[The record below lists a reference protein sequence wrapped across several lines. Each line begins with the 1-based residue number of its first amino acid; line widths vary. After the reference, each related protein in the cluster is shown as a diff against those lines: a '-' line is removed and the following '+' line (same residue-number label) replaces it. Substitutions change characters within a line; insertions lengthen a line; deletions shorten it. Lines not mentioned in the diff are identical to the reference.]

1 MTLTLTI
8 LGCGSS
14 AGVPRPALGW
24 GACDPNNPKNRRRR
38 CSLLVERTSERGVTR
53 ILIDTSPGKAR
64 DVAAKIRQVKGVSMA
79 HAVTGPHDIIA
90 IAEAPDVTTLGE
102 LVVQGIQSVP
112 GVNRSLTSI
121 VAD

>member
-1 MTLTLTI
+1 VQFQARATGEISGREKHMVVK
-8 LGCGSS
+8 
-14 AGVPRPALGW
+14 AF
-24 GACDPNNPKNRRRR
+24 
-38 CSLLVERTSERGVTR
+38 

-102 LVVQGIQSVP
+102 LVVQGIQSVT
-112 GVNRSLTSI
+112 GVTRSLTSI

>member
-1 MTLTLTI
+1 MPVK
-8 LGCGSS
+8 
-14 AGVPRPALGW
+14 AF
-24 GACDPNNPKNRRRR
+24 
-38 CSLLVERTSERGVTR
+38 

-64 DVAAKIRQVKGVSMA
+64 EVAGKLRQVSGVSVA

-90 IAEAPDVTTLGE
+90 VAEAPDVTSLGE
-102 LVVQGIQSVP
+102 LVVQRIQSIT

>member
-1 MTLTLTI
+1 M
-8 LGCGSS
+8 
-14 AGVPRPALGW
+14 AVVKAF
-24 GACDPNNPKNRRRR
+24 
-38 CSLLVERTSERGVTR
+38 

-64 DVAAKIRQVKGVSMA
+64 EVAAKLRQVQGVSMA

-90 IAEAPDVTTLGE
+90 IAEAADVTSLGE
-102 LVVQGIQSVP
+102 MVVQRIQSVM

>member
-1 MTLTLTI
+1 M
-8 LGCGSS
+8 
-14 AGVPRPALGW
+14 AVKAF
-24 GACDPNNPKNRRRR
+24 
-38 CSLLVERTSERGVTR
+38 

-64 DVAAKIRQVKGVSMA
+64 EVAGRIRQVQGVSFS

-90 IAEAPDVTTLGE
+90 IAEAADVTALGE
-102 LVVQGIQSVP
+102 LVVQKIQSVA

>member
-1 MTLTLTI
+1 MTVK
-8 LGCGSS
+8 
-14 AGVPRPALGW
+14 AF
-24 GACDPNNPKNRRRR
+24 
-38 CSLLVERTSERGVTR
+38 

-64 DVAAKIRQVKGVSMA
+64 EVAAKLRQVEGVSVA

-90 IAEAPDVTTLGE
+90 VAEVADVTALGE
-102 LVVQGIQSVP
+102 LIVHGIQSIA

>member
-1 MTLTLTI
+1 MR
-8 LGCGSS
+8 
-14 AGVPRPALGW
+14 AVR
-24 GACDPNNPKNRRRR
+24 GAR
-38 CSLLVERTSERGVTR
+38 EETSMAVKAF

-64 DVAAKIRQVKGVSMA
+64 DVAAKIREVPGVSMA

-90 IAEAPDVTTLGE
+90 IAEAADVTTLGE
-102 LVVQGIQSVP
+102 LVVQKIQSVT

>member
-1 MTLTLTI
+1 M
-8 LGCGSS
+8 
-14 AGVPRPALGW
+14 AVKAF
-24 GACDPNNPKNRRRR
+24 
-38 CSLLVERTSERGVTR
+38 

-64 DVAAKIRQVKGVSMA
+64 DVAQKLREVPGVSLA

-90 IAEAPDVTTLGE
+90 IAEASDVTALGE
-102 LVVQGIQSVP
+102 LVVQKIQSVT

>member
-1 MTLTLTI
+1 M
-8 LGCGSS
+8 
-14 AGVPRPALGW
+14 AVKAF
-24 GACDPNNPKNRRRR
+24 
-38 CSLLVERTSERGVTR
+38 

-64 DVAAKIRQVKGVSMA
+64 EVASKLRQVEGVSVA

-90 IAEAPDVTTLGE
+90 IAEAHDVTALGE
-102 LVVQGIQSVP
+102 LVVHRIQSVA

>member
-1 MTLTLTI
+1 M
-8 LGCGSS
+8 
-14 AGVPRPALGW
+14 AVKAF
-24 GACDPNNPKNRRRR
+24 
-38 CSLLVERTSERGVTR
+38 

-64 DVAAKIRQVKGVSMA
+64 EVAAKLRLVEGVSVA

-90 IAEAPDVTTLGE
+90 IAEAHDVTALGE
-102 LVVQGIQSVP
+102 LVVHRIQSVT

>member
-1 MTLTLTI
+1 M
-8 LGCGSS
+8 
-14 AGVPRPALGW
+14 AVKAF
-24 GACDPNNPKNRRRR
+24 
-38 CSLLVERTSERGVTR
+38 

-64 DVAAKIRQVKGVSMA
+64 DVAAKIRGGAGVSVA

-90 IAEAPDVTTLGE
+90 IAEAADVTSLGE
-102 LVVQGIQSVP
+102 LVVQKIQSVV

>member
-1 MTLTLTI
+1 M
-8 LGCGSS
+8 SVK
-14 AGVPRPALGW
+14 AF
-24 GACDPNNPKNRRRR
+24 
-38 CSLLVERTSERGVTR
+38 

-64 DVAAKIRQVKGVSMA
+64 EVAAKIRQVKGVSVA

-90 IAEAPDVTTLGE
+90 IAEAADVTSLGE
-102 LVVQGIQSVP
+102 LVVHSVQSVP

>member
-1 MTLTLTI
+1 M
-8 LGCGSS
+8 
-14 AGVPRPALGW
+14 AVKAF
-24 GACDPNNPKNRRRR
+24 
-38 CSLLVERTSERGVTR
+38 

-64 DVAAKIRQVKGVSMA
+64 DVAQKLRQVPGVSLA

-90 IAEAPDVTTLGE
+90 VAEAADVTALGE
-102 LVVQGIQSVP
+102 LVVQNIQSVP

>member
-1 MTLTLTI
+1 M
-8 LGCGSS
+8 SVK
-14 AGVPRPALGW
+14 AF
-24 GACDPNNPKNRRRR
+24 
-38 CSLLVERTSERGVTR
+38 

-64 DVAAKIRQVKGVSMA
+64 DVAAKIRGVAGVSVA

-90 IAEAPDVTTLGE
+90 IAEAADVTSLGE
-102 LVVQGIQSVP
+102 LVVQKIQSVS

>member
-1 MTLTLTI
+1 M
-8 LGCGSS
+8 
-14 AGVPRPALGW
+14 AVKAF
-24 GACDPNNPKNRRRR
+24 
-38 CSLLVERTSERGVTR
+38 

-64 DVAAKIRQVKGVSMA
+64 DVAAKIRGVAGVPVA

-90 IAEAPDVTTLGE
+90 IAEAADVTSLGE
-102 LVVQGIQSVP
+102 LVVQKIQSVV